1 MSDDTNVEPPQPS
14 RDPIPAWVIVAVAL
28 AVAATAATGVYLLM
42 QSSAQQQQ
50 ARLDDAQRA
59 VTDLAAK
66 VDQLTQVASQ
76 TVATAT
82 APAGA
87 PTPPAPAPTP
97 APPAPHTPTTTK
109 EWAFVTG
116 GSTSGGK
123 LYIKADYIY
132 FYTGAAA
139 VAAQAT
145 YGGSLRP
152 DGSYVRNT
160 SPTIRTLRLSSA
172 AKISLVEWLETGTPG
187 SSWKLGDADPAAF
200 VAVLKGTA
208 SSPSGV
214 WNPAQKAL
222 ELTLVDSV
230 VTRIEQYTHP

>member
-1 MSDDTNVEPPQPS
+1 MSRKS
-14 RDPIPAWVIVAVAL
+14 IVWLVAAVLAL
-28 AVAATAATGVYLLM
+28 AAMGVGGVMWAMSGSRAAGDRLGALEQENAVLASRVGSLTAQLASATAAAAAAASLESTP
-42 QSSAQQQQ
+42 
-50 ARLDDAQRA
+50 DA
-59 VTDLAAK
+59 AA
-66 VDQLTQVASQ
+66 
-76 TVATAT
+76 
-82 APAGA
+82 
-87 PTPPAPAPTP
+87 PPATP
-97 APPAPHTPTTTK
+97 EPPAPHTPTITE

-139 VAAQAT
+139 VTAQAT
-145 YGGSLRP
+145 YGGSLRA

-200 VAVLKGTA
+200 VAVLKGSA

-214 WNPAQKAL
+214 WAPAQKAL
-222 ELTLVDSV
+222 ELTIVDGV
-230 VTRIEQYTHP
+230 VTKIEQYTHP